1 MFMVLRTLLVSVCLF
16 NSALVTGKYSYV
28 CVNEGAC
35 HLSLLLKKKLKC
47 QKTFLG
53 YVLHENRR

>member
-16 NSALVTGKYSYV
+16 NSTLVTGKYSYV

-35 HLSLLLKKKLKC
+35 HLSLLFKKKKVKNILRLC
-47 QKTFLG
+47 SA
-53 YVLHENRR
+53 